1 MPTNL
6 KFRSWLQYEIENI
19 FANDTGAP
27 RVLPD
32 KTKFFTIVG
41 NDSSLTDTS
50 SKAIVI
56 AGEQIKT
63 ATNNYTRFNP
73 NFGSTALY
81 DSSNKRWLMPI
92 ATWTISLPESIQY
105 NYVALLADARVDS
118 NIPVTLTLS
127 SGSPTTFTTAT
138 DHGLDSSGNEEIMLT
153 DDDFG
158 TFPTGLSASTIYYAV
173 HVSTT
178 QFQIAT
184 TPASA
189 GTQTP
194 IQLTSAGSTGLR
206 LRYAKGKLVGFRK
219 EDSIQTLAA
228 NSPISFNFNLT
239 NAAYFG
245 VGQGT

>member
-6 KFRSWLQYEIENI
+6 KFRSWLEYEIESI
-19 FANDTGAP
+19 FANDTSTP
-27 RVLPD
+27 KVLPD
-32 KTKFFTIVG
+32 RTKFFTLVG
-41 NDSSLTDTS
+41 RDTFLTDTS
-50 SKAIVI
+50 SKALVI

-63 ATNNYTRFNP
+63 ASNNYSRFNP
-73 NFGSTALY
+73 NFGSEALY

-105 NYVALLADARVDS
+105 NYVALLADARLES
-118 NIPVTLTLS
+118 NRPVTMTLVA
-127 SGSPTTFTTAT
+127 GSPTIFTTDV
-138 DHGLDSSGNEEIMLT
+138 DHGLATDGNEEVMLT
-153 DDDFG
+153 DDDGG
-158 TFPTGLSASTIYYAV
+158 TFPTGLSASTIYYAIYI
-173 HVSTT
+173 STT
-178 QFQIAT
+178 EFQIAA

-194 IQLTSAGSTGLR
+194 IEATSAGSAGLR

-219 EDSIQTLAA
+219 EDQIETLAA
-228 NSPISFNFNLT
+228 NAPLSWNFNLT